1 MAREE
6 HIAKIINDEFE
17 KILKNINSISQ
28 NDNEFSQQKLLFI
41 KLYKNIELTKT
52 NILIKIKNYFSN
64 NKFQTNKITQIN
76 QFTKLL
82 RTKKRNK
89 SQNILNFQ
97 TNINFN
103 TKNNNRSLF
112 YSVIDGSSTD
122 LKNNNSYLSPSSN
135 KKKKRIKPIIIDMKN
150 FRTYKAKGS
159 NTNNN
164 SNTISCANNL
174 NTNNSNIIKN
184 PYNINNIISSEE
196 GEQDIKI
203 IFSKKNNLL
212 KKNFNFLLN
221 KSHSEL
227 KLRFKDKKNNYSSN
241 KICHQ
246 KKKISLVDDII
257 NNIKIFGKDKKNKNK
272 KNLKIFTGNA
282 GGEGKGEKNASFS
295 KNPTQSFWKNNNNN
309 NKKKITINKINL
321 QKFQFKTKTEIICKK
336 KKILNFTT
344 NKFLNRNNNN
354 NNNNINKINNI
365 NVSFKR
371 NNKKISKIASN
382 SVNQNN
388 VNNNNN
394 SLSYNIFENDDSCN
408 ESIVDIA
415 REIIYFLDNLKNLQ
429 NSIIKKDSD
438 TKQMKINFEMQKI
451 SLYQKAK
458 KILNLQQKNNANNKI
473 LNNESKLNI
482 SNNSKGLNSTTVKS
496 DSLSLIKNYF
506 ANNLKNSVSGVTIKN
521 INNNNF
527 FGGTN
532 DNNAKELNLSIVNL
546 KKTIEDMKMNEDIIN
561 EKLKN
566 EIRILNNK
574 LNEKIKEGKMLEE
587 IISEN
592 LDKIID
598 VHKNLIFYS
607 NNKNK
612 NNIFCNVPSDKKFDW
627 YIHEI
632 NDIIEESSKEWNK
645 INNNIEINK
654 KMNIN
659 QNIIKEELYKATIDI
674 INWLGP
680 YMDFENKDDV
690 KNYISK
696 LEEEFKN
703 YGIKQ
708 ALNTLKSKI
717 KELVFILENIT
728 NQNTNENR
736 IDNNIIDKKSFMN
749 LNSVI
754 LNIQNNLMFTL
765 EKKNNEILSVNNELK
780 NAIKLN
786 NKIINILSN
795 YYPQETR
802 IFQEKYDY
810 ILSLYNAEQD
820 KVNILQNEYMNM
832 VEGLVDYIYNGNEI
846 LVELGKM
853 WNIKPKKESNFE
865 LFEPD
870 SSDMGHLSERD
881 LLSTGSKKNK
891 DGKIE
896 IQKYKE
902 EVEQYK
908 KVYKYLENKINK
920 YDNLLD
926 NVITILGEI
935 VKNMEMN
942 QKQKKLFY
950 TLFRM
955 LNVKDEKI
963 LSIIDNDNKNK

>member
-6 HIAKIINDEFE
+6 PITKIINDEFE
-17 KILKNINSISQ
+17 KIFKSINSLSQ

-41 KLYKNIELTKT
+41 KLYKNIELSKT
-52 NILIKIKNYFSN
+52 NLLIKIKNYFSN
-64 NKFQTNKITQIN
+64 NKFQNNKITQIN

-103 TKNNNRSLF
+103 TKNNNKSLF

-135 KKKKRIKPIIIDMKN
+135 KKKIKIKPIIIDMKN
-150 FRTYKAKGS
+150 FRTYKAKGY

-164 SNTISCANNL
+164 SNTISCSNNL

-196 GEQDIKI
+196 GEQDVKI

-227 KLRFKDKKNNYSSN
+227 KLRLKDKKNNYSSN

-257 NNIKIFGKDKKNKNK
+257 NNIGIFGKDKKNKNK
-272 KNLKIFTGNA
+272 KNLKIFTGNV

-295 KNPTQSFWKNNNNN
+295 KNPTQSFWKNNN

-336 KKILNFTT
+336 KKMLNFTT

-354 NNNNINKINNI
+354 NNNNISKINNNN

-371 NNKKISKIASN
+371 NNKKISKITSS

-394 SLSYNIFENDDSCN
+394 SLSNNIFDNDDSYN
-408 ESIVDIA
+408 ESIIDISK
-415 REIIYFLDNLKNLQ
+415 EIIYFLDNLKNLQ

-438 TKQMKINFEMQKI
+438 IKQMKINFEMQKI

-458 KILNLQQKNNANNKI
+458 KILNLQQKNNINNKI

-482 SNNSKGLNSTTVKS
+482 SNNSKGLNSTTIKS

-506 ANNLKNSVSGVTIKN
+506 GNNLKNSVSGVTIKN

-527 FGGTN
+527 FGGGTN
-532 DNNAKELNLSIVNL
+532 DNKELNLSIVNL
-546 KKTIEDMKMNEDIIN
+546 KKTIEDMKMNDEMMN

-566 EIRILNNK
+566 EIKILNNK
-574 LNEKIKEGKMLEE
+574 LNEKIKEGKIYEE

-592 LDKIID
+592 LNKIID

-607 NNKNK
+607 NNKSK

-645 INNNIEINK
+645 INTNIELNK

-659 QNIIKEELYKATIDI
+659 QNKIKEELYKATIDI
-674 INWLGP
+674 INWLEP
-680 YMDFENKDDV
+680 YMDFENKDDT
-690 KNYISK
+690 KKYISK

-708 ALNTLKSKI
+708 ALNSLKSKI
-717 KELVFILENIT
+717 KELIFILENIS

-754 LNIQNNLMFTL
+754 LNIQNNLMFTI
-765 EKKNNEILSVNNELK
+765 EKKNNEIVSVNNELK

-820 KVNILQNEYMNM
+820 KVYLLQNEYINM
-832 VEGLVDYIYNGNEI
+832 IEGLVDYIYNGNEI
-846 LVELGKM
+846 LIELGKM
-853 WNIKPKKESNFE
+853 WNIKPKKESNFV
-865 LFEPD
+865 LLEPD
-870 SSDMGHLSERD
+870 PSEMGHLSERD
-881 LLSTGSKKNK
+881 LLSTGSKRSK
-891 DGKIE
+891 DGNIE

-908 KVYKYLENKINK
+908 KVYKYLENKMNK
-920 YDNLLD
+920 YDNILE
-926 NVITILGEI
+926 NAIKILGEI

-942 QKQKKLFY
+942 QKLKKLFY

-955 LNVKDEKI
+955 LNVKDEQI
-963 LSIIDNDNKNK
+963 LSIINNDNKK

>member
-6 HIAKIINDEFE
+6 PITKIINDEFE
-17 KILKNINSISQ
+17 KIFKSINSLSQ

-41 KLYKNIELTKT
+41 KLYKNIELSKT
-52 NILIKIKNYFSN
+52 NLLIKIKNYFSN
-64 NKFQTNKITQIN
+64 NKFQNNKITQIN

-103 TKNNNRSLF
+103 TKNNNKSLF

-135 KKKKRIKPIIIDMKN
+135 KKKIKIKPIIIDMKN
-150 FRTYKAKGS
+150 FRTYKAKGY

-164 SNTISCANNL
+164 SNTISCSNNL

-196 GEQDIKI
+196 GEQDVKI

-227 KLRFKDKKNNYSSN
+227 KLRLKDKKNNYSSN

-257 NNIKIFGKDKKNKNK
+257 NNIGIFGKDKKNKNK
-272 KNLKIFTGNA
+272 KNLKIFTGNV

-295 KNPTQSFWKNNNNN
+295 KNPTQSFWKNNN

-336 KKILNFTT
+336 KKMLNFTT

-354 NNNNINKINNI
+354 NNNNISKINNNN

-371 NNKKISKIASN
+371 NNKKISKITSS

-394 SLSYNIFENDDSCN
+394 SLNNNIFDNDDSYN
-408 ESIVDIA
+408 ESIIDISK
-415 REIIYFLDNLKNLQ
+415 EIIYFLDNLKNLQ

-438 TKQMKINFEMQKI
+438 IKQMKINFEMQKI

-458 KILNLQQKNNANNKI
+458 KILNLQQKNNINNKI

-482 SNNSKGLNSTTVKS
+482 SNNSKGLNSTTIKS

-506 ANNLKNSVSGVTIKN
+506 GNNLKNSVSGVTIKN

-527 FGGTN
+527 FGGGTN
-532 DNNAKELNLSIVNL
+532 DNKELNLSIVNL
-546 KKTIEDMKMNEDIIN
+546 KKTIEDMKMNDEMMN

-566 EIRILNNK
+566 EIKILNNK
-574 LNEKIKEGKMLEE
+574 LNEKIKEGKIYEE

-592 LDKIID
+592 LNKIID

-645 INNNIEINK
+645 INTNIEINK

-659 QNIIKEELYKATIDI
+659 QNKIKEELYKATIDI
-674 INWLGP
+674 INWLEP
-680 YMDFENKDDV
+680 YMDFENKDDT
-690 KNYISK
+690 KKYISK

-708 ALNTLKSKI
+708 ALNSLKSKI
-717 KELVFILENIT
+717 KELIFILENIS

-754 LNIQNNLMFTL
+754 LNIQNNLMFTI
-765 EKKNNEILSVNNELK
+765 EKKNNEIVSVNNELK

-820 KVNILQNEYMNM
+820 KVYLLQNEYINM
-832 VEGLVDYIYNGNEI
+832 IEGLVDYIYNGNEI
-846 LVELGKM
+846 LIELGKM
-853 WNIKPKKESNFE
+853 WNIKPKKESNFV
-865 LFEPD
+865 LLEPD
-870 SSDMGHLSERD
+870 PSEMGHLSERD
-881 LLSTGSKKNK
+881 LLSTGSKRNK
-891 DGKIE
+891 DGNIE

-908 KVYKYLENKINK
+908 KVYKYLENKLNK
-920 YDNLLD
+920 YDNILE
-926 NVITILGEI
+926 NAIKILGEI

-955 LNVKDEKI
+955 LNVKDEQI
-963 LSIIDNDNKNK
+963 LSIINNDNKK

>member
-17 KILKNINSISQ
+17 KILKSINSLSQ
-28 NDNEFSQQKLLFI
+28 NDNEFSQQKLFFI
-41 KLYKNIELTKT
+41 KLYKNFELTKT

-64 NKFQTNKITQIN
+64 NKFQNNKITQIN

-103 TKNNNRSLF
+103 TKNNNKSLF
-112 YSVIDGSSTD
+112 YSVIDGSSSD
-122 LKNNNSYLSPSSN
+122 LKKNNSYLSPSSN
-135 KKKKRIKPIIIDMKN
+135 KKKIKIKPIIIDMKN
-150 FRTYKAKGS
+150 FRTYKAKDY

-212 KKNFNFLLN
+212 KNNFNFLLN

-227 KLRFKDKKNNYSSN
+227 KLRMKEKKNNYSSN

-257 NNIKIFGKDKKNKNK
+257 NNIRIFDKDKKNKNK
-272 KNLKIFTGNA
+272 KNLKIFTGNT
-282 GGEGKGEKNASFS
+282 GGEGKGEKNISFS
-295 KNPTQSFWKNNNNN
+295 KNATQSFWKNNNN
-309 NKKKITINKINL
+309 KKKLTINKINL
-321 QKFQFKTKTEIICKK
+321 KKYQFKTKTEIICKK
-336 KKILNFTT
+336 KKMLNFTI
-344 NKFLNRNNNN
+344 NRLANRNNNN
-354 NNNNINKINNI
+354 NKNNINKINN
-365 NVSFKR
+365 NNASFKR
-371 NNKKISKIASN
+371 NNEKISKIISN

-388 VNNNNN
+388 FSNNNN
-394 SLSYNIFENDDSCN
+394 SLSNNNVDNDDSYN

-415 REIIYFLDNLKNLQ
+415 KEIIYFLDNLKNLQ

-438 TKQMKINFEMQKI
+438 IKQMKINFEMQKI

-458 KILNLQQKNNANNKI
+458 KILEQKNNINNKN

-482 SNNSKGLNSTTVKS
+482 SNTKGLNSTTIKS
-496 DSLSLIKNYF
+496 DSLSLLKNYF
-506 ANNLKNSVSGVTIKN
+506 GNNLKNSISGVTIKN
-521 INNNNF
+521 VNNNNF

-532 DNNAKELNLSIVNL
+532 DNNTKELNMSIINL
-546 KKTIEDMKMNEDIIN
+546 KKTIEDMKINDEMMN
-561 EKLKN
+561 EKLKK
-566 EIRILNNK
+566 EIEILNNK
-574 LNEKIKEGKMLEE
+574 LNEKIREGKIYEE

-607 NNKNK
+607 NNKNR
-612 NNIFCNVPSDKKFDW
+612 NTIFWNVPSDKKFDW

-632 NDIIEESSKEWNK
+632 NDIIEQSSKDWNE
-645 INNNIEINK
+645 INNYIEINK

-674 INWLGP
+674 INWLEP
-680 YMDFENKDDV
+680 YMDFENKDDT
-690 KNYISK
+690 KKYILK

-708 ALNTLKSKI
+708 ALNSLKSKI
-717 KELVFILENIT
+717 KELIFIIENNT
-728 NQNTNENR
+728 NHNINENR
-736 IDNNIIDKKSFMN
+736 IDKKSFMH

-765 EKKNNEILSVNNELK
+765 EKKNNEILSVNKELK

-786 NKIINILSN
+786 NKMLNILSN
-795 YYPQETR
+795 YDPRETR

-810 ILSLYNAEQD
+810 IQCLYNAEQD
-820 KVNILQNEYMNM
+820 KVYLLQNEYMNM
-832 VEGLVDYIYNGNEI
+832 VEGLVDYIYNGNKI
-846 LVELGKM
+846 LIELGKM
-853 WNIKPKKESNFE
+853 WNIKPKNDNNFV
-865 LFEPD
+865 LVEPD
-870 SSDMGHLSERD
+870 PSEMGPLNESD
-881 LLSTGSKKNK
+881 LLSTGSKKGK
-891 DGKIE
+891 DGNIE

-908 KVYKYLENKINK
+908 KVYKYLENKMDK
-920 YDNLLD
+920 YDNLID
-926 NVITILGEI
+926 NVIKILGEI

-963 LSIIDNDNKNK
+963 LTIINSDNKK

>member
-6 HIAKIINDEFE
+6 PITKIINDEFE
-17 KILKNINSISQ
+17 KIFKSINSLSQ

-41 KLYKNIELTKT
+41 KLYKNIELSKT
-52 NILIKIKNYFSN
+52 NLLIKIKNYFSN
-64 NKFQTNKITQIN
+64 NKFQNNKITQIN

-103 TKNNNRSLF
+103 TKNNNKSLF

-135 KKKKRIKPIIIDMKN
+135 KKKIKIKPIIIDMKN
-150 FRTYKAKGS
+150 FRTYKAKGY

-164 SNTISCANNL
+164 SNTISCSNNL

-196 GEQDIKI
+196 GEQDVKI

-227 KLRFKDKKNNYSSN
+227 KLRLKDKKNNYSSN

-257 NNIKIFGKDKKNKNK
+257 NNIGIFGKDKKNKNK
-272 KNLKIFTGNA
+272 KNLKIFTGNV

-295 KNPTQSFWKNNNNN
+295 KNPTQSFWKNNN

-336 KKILNFTT
+336 KKMLNFTT

-354 NNNNINKINNI
+354 NNNNISKINNNN

-371 NNKKISKIASN
+371 NNKKISKITSS

-394 SLSYNIFENDDSCN
+394 SLNNNIFDNDDSYN
-408 ESIVDIA
+408 ESIIDISK
-415 REIIYFLDNLKNLQ
+415 EIIYFLDNLKNLQ

-438 TKQMKINFEMQKI
+438 IKQMKINFEMQKI

-458 KILNLQQKNNANNKI
+458 KILNLQQKNNINNKI

-482 SNNSKGLNSTTVKS
+482 SNNSKGLNSTTIKS

-506 ANNLKNSVSGVTIKN
+506 GNNLKNSVSGVTIKN

-527 FGGTN
+527 FGGGTN
-532 DNNAKELNLSIVNL
+532 DNKELNLSIVNL
-546 KKTIEDMKMNEDIIN
+546 KKTIEDMKMNDEMMN

-566 EIRILNNK
+566 EIKILNNK
-574 LNEKIKEGKMLEE
+574 LNEKIKEGKIYEE

-592 LDKIID
+592 LNKIID

-645 INNNIEINK
+645 INTNIEINK

-659 QNIIKEELYKATIDI
+659 QNKIKEELYKATIDI
-674 INWLGP
+674 INWLEP
-680 YMDFENKDDV
+680 YMDFENKDDT
-690 KNYISK
+690 KKYISK

-708 ALNTLKSKI
+708 ALNSLKSKI
-717 KELVFILENIT
+717 KELIFILENIS

-754 LNIQNNLMFTL
+754 LNIQNNLMFTI
-765 EKKNNEILSVNNELK
+765 EKKNNEIVSVNNELK

-820 KVNILQNEYMNM
+820 KVYLLQNEYINM
-832 VEGLVDYIYNGNEI
+832 IEGLVDYIYNGNEI
-846 LVELGKM
+846 LIELGKM
-853 WNIKPKKESNFE
+853 WNIKPKKESNFV
-865 LFEPD
+865 LLEPD
-870 SSDMGHLSERD
+870 PSEMGHLSERD
-881 LLSTGSKKNK
+881 LLSTGSKRNK
-891 DGKIE
+891 DGNIE

-908 KVYKYLENKINK
+908 KVYKYLENKMNK
-920 YDNLLD
+920 YDNILE
-926 NVITILGEI
+926 NAIKILGEI

-955 LNVKDEKI
+955 LNVKDEQI
-963 LSIIDNDNKNK
+963 LSIINNDNKK

>member
-6 HIAKIINDEFE
+6 PITKIINDEFE
-17 KILKNINSISQ
+17 KIFKSINSLSQ

-41 KLYKNIELTKT
+41 KLYKNIELSKT
-52 NILIKIKNYFSN
+52 NLLIKIKNYFSN
-64 NKFQTNKITQIN
+64 NKFQNNKITQIN

-103 TKNNNRSLF
+103 TKNNNKSLF

-135 KKKKRIKPIIIDMKN
+135 KKKIKIKPIIIDMKN
-150 FRTYKAKGS
+150 FRTYKAKGY

-164 SNTISCANNL
+164 SNTISCSNNL

-196 GEQDIKI
+196 GEQDVKI

-227 KLRFKDKKNNYSSN
+227 KLRLKDKKNNYSSN

-257 NNIKIFGKDKKNKNK
+257 NNIGIFGKDKKNKNK
-272 KNLKIFTGNA
+272 KNLKIFTGNV

-295 KNPTQSFWKNNNNN
+295 KNPTQSFWKNNN

-336 KKILNFTT
+336 KKMLNFTT

-354 NNNNINKINNI
+354 NNNNISKINNNN

-371 NNKKISKIASN
+371 NNKKISKITSS

-394 SLSYNIFENDDSCN
+394 SLSNNIFDNDDSYN
-408 ESIVDIA
+408 ESIIDISK
-415 REIIYFLDNLKNLQ
+415 EIIYFLDNLKNLQ

-438 TKQMKINFEMQKI
+438 IKQMKINFEMQKI

-458 KILNLQQKNNANNKI
+458 KILNLQQKNNINNKI

-482 SNNSKGLNSTTVKS
+482 SNNSKGLNSTTIKS

-506 ANNLKNSVSGVTIKN
+506 GNNLKNSVSGVTIKN

-527 FGGTN
+527 FGGGTN
-532 DNNAKELNLSIVNL
+532 DNKELNLSIVNL
-546 KKTIEDMKMNEDIIN
+546 KKTIEDMKMNDEMMN

-566 EIRILNNK
+566 EIKILNNK
-574 LNEKIKEGKMLEE
+574 LNEKIKEGKIYEE

-592 LDKIID
+592 LNKIID

-607 NNKNK
+607 NNKSK

-645 INNNIEINK
+645 INTNIELNK

-659 QNIIKEELYKATIDI
+659 QNKIKEELYKATIDI
-674 INWLGP
+674 INWLEP
-680 YMDFENKDDV
+680 YMDFENKDDT
-690 KNYISK
+690 KKYISK

-708 ALNTLKSKI
+708 ALNSLKSKI
-717 KELVFILENIT
+717 KELIFILENIT

-754 LNIQNNLMFTL
+754 LNIQNNLMFTI
-765 EKKNNEILSVNNELK
+765 EKKNNEIVSVNNELK

-820 KVNILQNEYMNM
+820 KVYLLQNEYINM
-832 VEGLVDYIYNGNEI
+832 IEGLVDYIYNGNEI
-846 LVELGKM
+846 LIELGKM
-853 WNIKPKKESNFE
+853 WNIKPKKESNFV
-865 LFEPD
+865 LLEPD
-870 SSDMGHLSERD
+870 PSEMGHLSERD
-881 LLSTGSKKNK
+881 LLSTGSKRSK
-891 DGKIE
+891 DGNIE

-908 KVYKYLENKINK
+908 KVYKYLENKMNK
-920 YDNLLD
+920 YDNILE
-926 NVITILGEI
+926 NAIKILGEI

-942 QKQKKLFY
+942 QKLKKLFY

-955 LNVKDEKI
+955 LNVKDEQI
-963 LSIIDNDNKNK
+963 LSIINNDNKK

>member
-6 HIAKIINDEFE
+6 PITKIINDEFE
-17 KILKNINSISQ
+17 KIFKSINSLSQ

-41 KLYKNIELTKT
+41 KLYKNIELSKT
-52 NILIKIKNYFSN
+52 NLLIKIKNYFSN
-64 NKFQTNKITQIN
+64 NKFQNNKITQIN

-103 TKNNNRSLF
+103 TKNNNKSLF

-135 KKKKRIKPIIIDMKN
+135 KKKIKIKPIIIDMKN
-150 FRTYKAKGS
+150 FRTYKAKGY

-164 SNTISCANNL
+164 SNTISCSNNL

-196 GEQDIKI
+196 GEQDVKI

-227 KLRFKDKKNNYSSN
+227 KLRLKDKKNNYSSN

-257 NNIKIFGKDKKNKNK
+257 NNIGIFGKDKKNKNK
-272 KNLKIFTGNA
+272 KNLKIFTGNV

-295 KNPTQSFWKNNNNN
+295 KNPTQSFWKNNN

-336 KKILNFTT
+336 KKMLNFTT

-354 NNNNINKINNI
+354 NNNNISKINNNN

-371 NNKKISKIASN
+371 NNKKISKITSS

-394 SLSYNIFENDDSCN
+394 SLNNNIFDNDDSYN
-408 ESIVDIA
+408 ESIIDISK
-415 REIIYFLDNLKNLQ
+415 EIIYFLDNLKNLQ

-438 TKQMKINFEMQKI
+438 IKQMKINFEMQKI

-458 KILNLQQKNNANNKI
+458 KILNLQQKNNTNNKI
-473 LNNESKLNI
+473 VNNESKLNI
-482 SNNSKGLNSTTVKS
+482 SNNSKGLNSTTIKS

-506 ANNLKNSVSGVTIKN
+506 GNNLKNSVSGVTIKN

-527 FGGTN
+527 FGGGTN
-532 DNNAKELNLSIVNL
+532 DNKELNLSIVNL
-546 KKTIEDMKMNEDIIN
+546 KKTIEDMKMNDEMMN

-566 EIRILNNK
+566 EIKILNNK
-574 LNEKIKEGKMLEE
+574 LNEKIKEGKIYEE

-592 LDKIID
+592 LNKIID

-645 INNNIEINK
+645 INTNIEINK

-659 QNIIKEELYKATIDI
+659 QNKIKEELYKATIDI
-674 INWLGP
+674 INWLEP
-680 YMDFENKDDV
+680 YMDFENKDDT
-690 KNYISK
+690 KKYISK

-708 ALNTLKSKI
+708 ALNSLKSKI
-717 KELVFILENIT
+717 KELIFILENIS

-754 LNIQNNLMFTL
+754 LNIQNNLMFTI
-765 EKKNNEILSVNNELK
+765 EKKNNEIVSVNNELK

-820 KVNILQNEYMNM
+820 KVYLLQNEYINM
-832 VEGLVDYIYNGNEI
+832 IEGLVDYIYNGNEI
-846 LVELGKM
+846 LIELGKM
-853 WNIKPKKESNFE
+853 WNIKPKKESNFV
-865 LFEPD
+865 LLEPD
-870 SSDMGHLSERD
+870 PSEMGHLSERD
-881 LLSTGSKKNK
+881 LLSTGSKRNK
-891 DGKIE
+891 DGNIE

-908 KVYKYLENKINK
+908 KVYKYLENKMNK
-920 YDNLLD
+920 YDNILE
-926 NVITILGEI
+926 NAIKILGEI

-955 LNVKDEKI
+955 LNVKDEQI
-963 LSIIDNDNKNK
+963 LSIINNDNKK

>member
-6 HIAKIINDEFE
+6 PITKIINDEFE
-17 KILKNINSISQ
+17 KIFKSINSLSQ

-41 KLYKNIELTKT
+41 KLYKNIELSKT
-52 NILIKIKNYFSN
+52 NLLIKIKNYFSK
-64 NKFQTNKITQIN
+64 NKFQNNKITQIN

-103 TKNNNRSLF
+103 TKNNNKSLF

-135 KKKKRIKPIIIDMKN
+135 KKKIKIKPIIIDMKN
-150 FRTYKAKGS
+150 FRTYKAKGY

-164 SNTISCANNL
+164 SNTISCSNNL

-196 GEQDIKI
+196 GEQDVKI

-227 KLRFKDKKNNYSSN
+227 KLRLKDKKNNYSSN

-257 NNIKIFGKDKKNKNK
+257 NNIGIFGKDKKNKNK
-272 KNLKIFTGNA
+272 KNLKIFTGNV

-295 KNPTQSFWKNNNNN
+295 KNPTQSFWKNNNN
-309 NKKKITINKINL
+309 KKKIKINKINL

-336 KKILNFTT
+336 KKMLNFTT

-354 NNNNINKINNI
+354 NNNNISKINNNN

-371 NNKKISKIASN
+371 NNKKISKITSS

-394 SLSYNIFENDDSCN
+394 SLNNNIFDNDDSYN
-408 ESIVDIA
+408 ESIIDISK
-415 REIIYFLDNLKNLQ
+415 EIIYFLDNLKNLQ

-438 TKQMKINFEMQKI
+438 IKQMKINFEMQKI

-458 KILNLQQKNNANNKI
+458 KILNLQQKNNINNKI

-482 SNNSKGLNSTTVKS
+482 SNNSKGLNSTTIKS

-506 ANNLKNSVSGVTIKN
+506 GNNLKNSVSGVTIKN

-527 FGGTN
+527 FGGGTN
-532 DNNAKELNLSIVNL
+532 DNKELNLSIVNL
-546 KKTIEDMKMNEDIIN
+546 KKTIEDMKMNDEMMN

-566 EIRILNNK
+566 EIKILNNK
-574 LNEKIKEGKMLEE
+574 LNEKIKEGKIYEE

-592 LDKIID
+592 LNKIID

-645 INNNIEINK
+645 INTNIEINK

-659 QNIIKEELYKATIDI
+659 QNKIKEELYKATIDI
-674 INWLGP
+674 INWLEP
-680 YMDFENKDDV
+680 YMDFENKDDT
-690 KNYISK
+690 KKYISK

-708 ALNTLKSKI
+708 ALNSLKSKI
-717 KELVFILENIT
+717 KELIFILENIS

-754 LNIQNNLMFTL
+754 LNIQNNLMFTI
-765 EKKNNEILSVNNELK
+765 EKKNNEIVSVNNELK

-820 KVNILQNEYMNM
+820 KVYLLQNEYINM
-832 VEGLVDYIYNGNEI
+832 IEGLVDYIYNGNEI
-846 LVELGKM
+846 LIELGKM
-853 WNIKPKKESNFE
+853 WNIKPKKESNFV
-865 LFEPD
+865 LLEPD
-870 SSDMGHLSERD
+870 PSEMGHLSERD
-881 LLSTGSKKNK
+881 LLSTGSKRSK
-891 DGKIE
+891 DGNTE

-908 KVYKYLENKINK
+908 KVYKYLENKMNK
-920 YDNLLD
+920 YDNILE
-926 NVITILGEI
+926 NAIKILGEI

-955 LNVKDEKI
+955 LNVKDEQI
-963 LSIIDNDNKNK
+963 LSIINNDNKK

>member
-6 HIAKIINDEFE
+6 PITKIINDEFE
-17 KILKNINSISQ
+17 KIFKSINSLSQ

-41 KLYKNIELTKT
+41 KLYKNIELSKT
-52 NILIKIKNYFSN
+52 NLLIKIKNYFSN
-64 NKFQTNKITQIN
+64 NKFQNNKITQIN

-103 TKNNNRSLF
+103 TKNNNKSLF

-135 KKKKRIKPIIIDMKN
+135 KKKIKIKPIIIDMKN
-150 FRTYKAKGS
+150 FRTYKAKGY

-164 SNTISCANNL
+164 SNTISCSNNL

-196 GEQDIKI
+196 GEQDVKI

-227 KLRFKDKKNNYSSN
+227 KLRLKDKKNNYSSN

-257 NNIKIFGKDKKNKNK
+257 NNIGIFGKDKKNKNK
-272 KNLKIFTGNA
+272 KNLKIFTGNV

-295 KNPTQSFWKNNNNN
+295 KNPTQSFWKNNN

-336 KKILNFTT
+336 KKMLNFTT

-354 NNNNINKINNI
+354 NNNNISKINNNN

-371 NNKKISKIASN
+371 NNKKITKITSS

-394 SLSYNIFENDDSCN
+394 SLNNNIFDNDDSYN
-408 ESIVDIA
+408 ESIIDISK
-415 REIIYFLDNLKNLQ
+415 EIIYFLDNLKNLQ

-438 TKQMKINFEMQKI
+438 IKQMKINFEMQKI

-458 KILNLQQKNNANNKI
+458 KILNLQQKNNINNKI

-482 SNNSKGLNSTTVKS
+482 SNNSKGLNSTTIKS

-506 ANNLKNSVSGVTIKN
+506 GNNLKNSVSGVTIKN

-527 FGGTN
+527 FGGGTN
-532 DNNAKELNLSIVNL
+532 DNKELNLSIVNL
-546 KKTIEDMKMNEDIIN
+546 KKTIEDMKMNDEMMN

-566 EIRILNNK
+566 EIKILNNK
-574 LNEKIKEGKMLEE
+574 LNEKIKEGKIYEE

-592 LDKIID
+592 LNKIID

-645 INNNIEINK
+645 INTNIEINK

-659 QNIIKEELYKATIDI
+659 QNKIKEELYKATIDI
-674 INWLGP
+674 INWLEP
-680 YMDFENKDDV
+680 YMDFENKDDT
-690 KNYISK
+690 KKYISK

-708 ALNTLKSKI
+708 ALNSLKSKI
-717 KELVFILENIT
+717 KELIFILENIS

-754 LNIQNNLMFTL
+754 LNIQNNLMFTI
-765 EKKNNEILSVNNELK
+765 EKKNNEIVSVNNELK

-820 KVNILQNEYMNM
+820 KVYLLQNEYINM
-832 VEGLVDYIYNGNEI
+832 IEGLVDYIYNGNEI
-846 LVELGKM
+846 LIELGKM
-853 WNIKPKKESNFE
+853 WNIKPKKESNFV
-865 LFEPD
+865 LLEPD
-870 SSDMGHLSERD
+870 PSEMGHLSERD
-881 LLSTGSKKNK
+881 LLSTGSKRSK
-891 DGKIE
+891 DGNIE

-908 KVYKYLENKINK
+908 KVYKYLENKMNK
-920 YDNLLD
+920 YDNILE
-926 NVITILGEI
+926 NAIKILGEI

-955 LNVKDEKI
+955 LNVKDEQI
-963 LSIIDNDNKNK
+963 LSIINNDNKK

>member
-6 HIAKIINDEFE
+6 PITKIINDEFE
-17 KILKNINSISQ
+17 KIFKSINSLSQ

-41 KLYKNIELTKT
+41 KLYKNIELSKT
-52 NILIKIKNYFSN
+52 NLLIKIKNYFSN
-64 NKFQTNKITQIN
+64 NKFQNNKITQIN

-103 TKNNNRSLF
+103 TKNNNKSLF

-135 KKKKRIKPIIIDMKN
+135 KKKIKIKPIIIDMKN
-150 FRTYKAKGS
+150 FRTYKAKGY

-164 SNTISCANNL
+164 SNTISCSNNL

-196 GEQDIKI
+196 GEQDVKI

-227 KLRFKDKKNNYSSN
+227 KLRLKDKKNNYSSN

-257 NNIKIFGKDKKNKNK
+257 NNIGIFGKDKKNKNK
-272 KNLKIFTGNA
+272 KNLKIFTGNV

-295 KNPTQSFWKNNNNN
+295 KNPTQSFWKNNN

-336 KKILNFTT
+336 KKMLNFTT

-354 NNNNINKINNI
+354 NNNNISKINNNN

-371 NNKKISKIASN
+371 NNKKISKITSS

-394 SLSYNIFENDDSCN
+394 SLSNNIFDNDDSYN
-408 ESIVDIA
+408 ESIIDISK
-415 REIIYFLDNLKNLQ
+415 EIIYFLDNLKNLQ

-438 TKQMKINFEMQKI
+438 IKQMKINFEMQKI

-458 KILNLQQKNNANNKI
+458 KILNLQQKNNINNKI

-482 SNNSKGLNSTTVKS
+482 SNNSKGLNSTTIKS

-506 ANNLKNSVSGVTIKN
+506 GNNLKNSVSGVTIKN

-527 FGGTN
+527 FGGGTN
-532 DNNAKELNLSIVNL
+532 DNKELNLSIVNL
-546 KKTIEDMKMNEDIIN
+546 KKTIEDMKMNDEMMN

-566 EIRILNNK
+566 EIKILNNK
-574 LNEKIKEGKMLEE
+574 LNEKIKEGKIYEE

-592 LDKIID
+592 LNKIID

-607 NNKNK
+607 NNKSK

-645 INNNIEINK
+645 INTNIEINK

-659 QNIIKEELYKATIDI
+659 QNKIKEELYKATIDI
-674 INWLGP
+674 INWLEP
-680 YMDFENKDDV
+680 YMDFENKDDT
-690 KNYISK
+690 KKYISK

-708 ALNTLKSKI
+708 ALNSLKSKI
-717 KELVFILENIT
+717 KELIFILENIT

-754 LNIQNNLMFTL
+754 LNIQNNLMFTI
-765 EKKNNEILSVNNELK
+765 EKKNNEIASVNNELK

-820 KVNILQNEYMNM
+820 KVYLLQNEYINM
-832 VEGLVDYIYNGNEI
+832 IEGLVDYIYNGNEI
-846 LVELGKM
+846 LIELGKM
-853 WNIKPKKESNFE
+853 WNIKPKKESNFV
-865 LFEPD
+865 LLEPD
-870 SSDMGHLSERD
+870 PSEMGHLSERD
-881 LLSTGSKKNK
+881 LLSTGSKRNK
-891 DGKIE
+891 DGNIE

-908 KVYKYLENKINK
+908 KVYKYLENKMNK
-920 YDNLLD
+920 YDNILE
-926 NVITILGEI
+926 NAIKILGEI

-955 LNVKDEKI
+955 LNVKDEQI
-963 LSIIDNDNKNK
+963 LSIINNDNKK